1 MKTRTATLLAGAAAL
16 TVVAA
21 GLFDTAADPP
31 DGATA
36 EVLRRWYETN
46 LDTIGLSVTSAAIEL
61 GAVIVFVTALVHLM
75 GRHTFPA
82 TLTVAS
88 GTLVAVWIWL
98 HGSTAMLPIV
108 LADDRRQLD
117 GVSDATILT
126 LGQFGSLGETI
137 GDLSAVPRG
146 LFLLAVSAAALSGRL
161 LPRWIAWF
169 GVVIAAASLVCVI
182 GPAWWIAPFG
192 IAAMIGLF
200 GFLVWTALA
209 GVTLTVRGLRT
220 RVPAEE
226 VMQDR

>member
-1 MKTRTATLLAGAAAL
+1 MKTRSVTLLAGAAGL

-31 DGATA
+31 EGASA

-46 LDTIGLSVTSAAIEL
+46 LDAIGLSVTAAAIEV
-61 GAVIVFVTALVHLM
+61 GAVIVFVAAFVHLL

-82 TLTVAS
+82 TLTAAS
-88 GTLVAVWIWL
+88 GTMVAVWIWL
-98 HGSTAMLPIV
+98 HGSIAMLPIV

-117 GVSDATILT
+117 GVSDATILS
-126 LGQFGSLGETI
+126 LDQFGSLGETI

-146 LFLLAVSAAALSGRL
+146 LFLLAVSAAALGGRL

-192 IAAMIGLF
+192 IASMIGLF

-209 GVTLTVRGLRT
+209 AVTLTVRGLRS
-220 RVPAEE
+220 RVPAEQ